1 MALTIMTFRTG
12 RVFPSAMNAAT
23 GTVGGGRTRAALFAL
38 VRDFVRGSMSGS
50 AGEGPGDVEIVSSV
64 ADPAYGTAALALS
77 GGAGAVG
84 GTING
89 VTVTATFAV
98 SDTQSCG
105 LAAAAINASV
115 DPLVQGFVRAN
126 NLSMLITLAS
136 VPAGVVLNIAGC
148 KFTST
153 AAATGNN
160 GEFSIAGTDAQDATA
175 LAVAINTHPMAS
187 RWVYA
192 VVNSATVR
200 LFAKQFVFS
209 GTFTF
214 AWPTGTSYA
223 PPNVVIVETGISGSG
238 ITLSGTTLA
247 ASAFVGVCANF
258 RGVWG
263 NAITFAASGTGM
275 TSLAAQTRLLRGQ
288 GGAVNAVVSY

>member
-1 MALTIMTFRTG
+1 MALTIMTFRSS
-12 RVFPSAMNAAT
+12 RVFPSAMNAAV
-23 GTVGGGRTRAALFAL
+23 GTVGGGRTRSQLMAL
-38 VRDFVRGSMSGS
+38 VENFVRSGMSGAS
-50 AGEGPGDVEIVSSV
+50 GEDPGDVEIVSTV
-64 ADPAYGTAALALS
+64 ADPAYGTAALAAS
-77 GGAGAVG
+77 GAATAVG
-84 GTING
+84 ATING
-89 VTVTATFAV
+89 VTVTATAAGG
-98 SDTQSCG
+98 DTQSCG
-105 LAAAAINASV
+105 LIAAAINAS
-115 DPLVQGFVRAN
+115 PNALVQGFVRAN
-126 NLSMLITLAS
+126 NLSALVTLAS

-153 AAATGNN
+153 AAATGNV
-160 GEFSIAGTDAQDATA
+160 GEFSIGGADAADAAA
-175 LAVAINTHPMAS
+175 LAVAINTHPTAS
-187 RWVYA
+187 RWVYG
-192 VVNSATVR
+192 VVNSNAVR

-247 ASAFVGVCANF
+247 ASAFVGICANF

-288 GGAVNAVVSY
+288 GGEVNAVVSY